1 MCIFS
6 LVLQLTTM
14 SHACRRRFVNLD
26 SHNQVFRQ
34 NMMPGSVRKTKT
46 TLERVYWIID
56 GTAWKCD
63 VIKQCARQ

>member
-14 SHACRRRFVNLD
+14 PHVRRRRSVNLD
-26 SHNQVFRQ
+26 SHNQVSRQ
-34 NMMPGSVRKTKT
+34 NMMPGSVRKTNT

-56 GTAWKCD
+56 GIAWKCD
-63 VIKQCARQ
+63 AI